1 MSIFIPLVIGITVA
15 ITLYLTVG
23 WWGFLVVFPWIGFS
37 ITVGLFIQTKLPKER
52 KGLGRRVTILMVL
65 PSLLLFVPIAN
76 NENFQLEGIVLLIL
90 IGFFNKGFIHYA
102 VAKLFGPLIWGRGFC
117 GWACWTA
124 AVLEWLPAKKEGK
137 IPQNLKNFRYLA
149 LAISL
154 LLPLTLVFFLS
165 YDVRNNYL
173 YKTEMLWMFT
183 GNAIYYAIAIPLA
196 FILKDRRAFC
206 KVVCPV
212 SLVMKPSASLSL
224 IKVKPTGEKCLKC
237 SKCNKICPMDVDVM
251 SFISNGKK
259 VKNSECILC
268 GECKFVC
275 PVGAIK

>member
-102 VAKLFGPLIWGRGFC
+102 VAKLFGPLIWC
-117 GWACWTA
+117 
-124 AVLEWLPAKKEGK
+124 
-137 IPQNLKNFRYLA
+137 
-149 LAISL
+149 
-154 LLPLTLVFFLS
+154 
-165 YDVRNNYL
+165 
-173 YKTEMLWMFT
+173 
-183 GNAIYYAIAIPLA
+183 
-196 FILKDRRAFC
+196 
-206 KVVCPV
+206 
-212 SLVMKPSASLSL
+212 
-224 IKVKPTGEKCLKC
+224 
-237 SKCNKICPMDVDVM
+237 
-251 SFISNGKK
+251 
-259 VKNSECILC
+259 
-268 GECKFVC
+268 
-275 PVGAIK
+275 